1 MLEALNKY
9 SGIIAIL
16 VYSMILFVIMKIKR
30 NKAEEEEKEH
40 AAVSLDLNDEDA
52 TVACLVA
59 AIECRNETHKNVRI
73 VSVREV

>member
-1 MLEALNKY
+1 MLEVLNKY

-30 NKAEEEEKEH
+30 NKAEEEKEN

>member
-1 MLEALNKY
+1 MLEVLNKY

-40 AAVSLDLNDEDA
+40 AAASLDLNDEDA